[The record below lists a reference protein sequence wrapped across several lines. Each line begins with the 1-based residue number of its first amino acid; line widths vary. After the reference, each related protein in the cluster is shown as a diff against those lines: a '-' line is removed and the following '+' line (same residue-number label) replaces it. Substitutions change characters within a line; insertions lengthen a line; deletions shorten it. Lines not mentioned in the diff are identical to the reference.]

1 MTKPV
6 VAFIAVQTA
15 PPVAHG
21 SRGRHRFEGG
31 QRHRID
37 KIAALT
43 RRVKVAS
50 TRNKF
55 PT

>member
-6 VAFIAVQTA
+6 VAFFAGQTA

-31 QRHRID
+31 QRLGSD
-37 KIAALT
+37 KIAA
-43 RRVKVAS
+43 
-50 TRNKF
+50 
-55 PT
+55 